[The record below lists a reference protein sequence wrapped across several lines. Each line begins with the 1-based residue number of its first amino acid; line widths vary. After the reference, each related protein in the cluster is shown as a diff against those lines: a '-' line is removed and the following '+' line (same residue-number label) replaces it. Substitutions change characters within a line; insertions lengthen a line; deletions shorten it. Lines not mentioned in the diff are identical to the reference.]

1 MDIEILR
8 KKEQKKGRVKMK
20 DWKELYQ
27 ERLCS
32 AEEAVKSIPSNC
44 RVVTS
49 HAAAE
54 PKHLVD
60 AIIAN
65 KEQYRNVEFFCL
77 VSLGEAKFA
86 KEEVKEHFHLNVAYV
101 SGSTRTAA
109 NSSYGDFTPS
119 FFYQVPTLIAK
130 DGPLPVDVAVLQVS
144 LPDEHGYCSLGVSSD
159 YTKRASEDAKIVIA
173 QVNTYMPRTLGNNFV
188 HVSKMKHIVE
198 FNEPIYVLNPPKIGE
213 VEKKIG
219 EYCAGLIQDGD
230 TLQLGIGAI
239 PDAVLSFL
247 HDKKHLGIHSE
258 MISDGVVDLIN
269 AGVIDNSKKNVNPG
283 KSIVSFLMG
292 TEKLYKYVHNN
303 PALEMHP
310 VDYVNHPLIASQNDN
325 LVSVNSALQVDL
337 MGQANSETMGHK
349 QFTGI
354 GGQVDFVRSASMSK
368 GGRTIIAMPST
379 AAKGSISKIVFL
391 LDEGSA
397 VTTSRTDIDYV
408 ITEFG
413 IAKLRGKSLR
423 ERAKVLIA
431 IAHPDFRE
439 KLTEKAVQKFGRL

>member
-1 MDIEILR
+1 MEN
-8 KKEQKKGRVKMK
+8 
-20 DWKELYQ
+20 WKELYQ
-27 ERLCS
+27 KKVCT
-32 AEEAVKSIPSNC
+32 AEQAVKSIPNNC

-49 HAAAE
+49 HAAGE

-65 KEQYRNVEFFCL
+65 KEQYRNVEFFTL
-77 VSLGEAKFA
+77 VNLGEGKFA
-86 KEEVKEHFHLNVAYV
+86 KEEVKEHFHVNAVYISA
-101 SGSTRTAA
+101 STRTGA
-109 NSSYGDFTPS
+109 NSTYGDFTPC
-119 FFYQVPTLIAK
+119 FFYQVPSLIEK
-130 DGPLPVDVAVLQVS
+130 GGPLPVDVAVIQVS

-159 YTKRASEDAKIVIA
+159 YTKKASEDADIVIA
-173 QVNTYMPRTLGNNFV
+173 QVNKYMPRTLGNNFV
-188 HVSKMKHIVE
+188 HISRMKHIVE
-198 FNEPIYVLNPPKIGE
+198 YDEPIYVLNPPKVGE

-219 EYCAGLIQDGD
+219 EYCASLIQDGD

-258 MISDGVVDLIN
+258 MISDGVVDLIQ
-269 AGVIDNSKKNVNPG
+269 AGVIDHSKKNLHPG
-283 KSIVSFLMG
+283 KAIVSFLMG
-292 TEKLYKYVHNN
+292 TEKLYQYVHNN

-310 VDYVNHPLIASQNDN
+310 VDYVNHPLVASQNDN
-325 LVSVNSALQVDL
+325 LVSINSAIQVDL

-354 GGQVDFVRSASMSK
+354 GGQVDFVRSAAMSK

-379 AAKGSISKIVFL
+379 AAKGTISKIVFM
-391 LDEGSA
+391 LDEGTA

-408 ITEFG
+408 ITEYG
-413 IAKLRGKSLR
+413 IARLRGKSLR
-423 ERAKVLIA
+423 ERAKALIA

-439 KLTEKAVQKFGRL
+439 GLTKQALAKFERL